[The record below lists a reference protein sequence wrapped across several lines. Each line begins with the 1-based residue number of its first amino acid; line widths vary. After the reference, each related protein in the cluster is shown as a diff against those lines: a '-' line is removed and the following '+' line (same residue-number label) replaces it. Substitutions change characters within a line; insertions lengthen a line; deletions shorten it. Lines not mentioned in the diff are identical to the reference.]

1 MANTFKNQL
10 THLTATTTSVY
21 TAPAASGNIAIVL
34 LAQAANIGSGAQ
46 AVTLC
51 VYSNAGTPAKLTEL
65 VLNLS
70 VPEKAAVGLIAGKL
84 VLEAGQHLYAN
95 AAAGSVIDMNIS
107 VLEIT

>member
-10 THLTATTTSVY
+10 THLTGTSASVY

-34 LAQAANIGSGAQ
+34 LAQAANVGSGAQ
-46 AVTLC
+46 AVSLC
-51 VYSNAGTPAKLTEL
+51 VYSNAGTPVKLTDL

-84 VLEAGQHLYAN
+84 VLTEGQHLYAN
-95 AAAGSVIDMNIS
+95 AAAGSLIDMNIS

>member
-1 MANTFKNQL
+1 MANTFNNEFS
-10 THLTATTTSVY
+10 HLTGTSASVY
-21 TAPAASGNIAIVL
+21 AAPAATGNIAIVL
-34 LAQAANIGSGAQ
+34 LAQATNIASGAQ

-51 VYSNAGTPAKLTEL
+51 VYTGASKETEL

-84 VLEAGQHLYAN
+84 VLKAGQSLYAN
-95 AAAGSVIDMNIS
+95 SSAGSLIDMNIS

>member
-1 MANTFKNQL
+1 MANTFNNQF
-10 THLTATTTSVY
+10 THLTLATQAVY
-21 TAPAASGNIAIVL
+21 TAPAATGNIAIVL
-34 LAQAANIGSGAQ
+34 LAQATNIASGAQ

-51 VYSNAGTPAKLTEL
+51 VYTGASKETEL

-84 VLEAGQHLYAN
+84 VLKAGQSLYAN
-95 AAAGSVIDMNIS
+95 SSAGSLIDMNIS